1 MLSSLGNVQQLQ
13 PEVDACMTA
22 DVLAMVFSTTQPG
35 SDLVVDPC
43 PEQMETTSQTKV
55 LKDKGAKVLKDIGF
69 EDPGCSTS
77 TSATCTAGETDADYN
92 ETDADYNETDADYNE
107 TDADYNETDADYNET
122 DADYNELLLSF
133 YSFYDTTRPGSQDP
147 AHPPNQVL
155 HEWHSERVRRFLKGV
170 SQHPRLFQSQVEASR
185 QAPRQIPSRAR
196 IVSRLASLRNKYL
209 SHSICCAG
217 YV

>member
-77 TSATCTAGETDADYN
+77 TSATCTAG
-92 ETDADYNETDADYNE
+92 
-107 TDADYNETDADYNET
+107 ETDADYNET